1 MTPTK
6 CMRAVNAILHQAKVT
21 AKPLIN
27 VAFQDLV
34 PSTAF
39 DSAER
44 KAIASPTILPVAVF
58 VPIST
63 TKHRQQVIVGQVCI

>member
-1 MTPTK
+1 MG
-6 CMRAVNAILHQAKVT
+6 AVNAILHQAKVT